1 MISFAMCGSFCTHAA
16 SLEVLR
22 ELCRNEDVLPIV
34 SNTVYETDTRFGT
47 AAKLKL
53 LLEET
58 TGRRVIHTVTDAE
71 LLGPDQSSECLI
83 ICPTT
88 GNTLTK
94 LALGITDSS
103 VTMAAKA
110 HLRTDR
116 PVILAIAPNDALG
129 ASLESISK
137 LLNRKNFYIVPM
149 LQDDTVKKPHSLVA
163 DFSRV
168 KDALDA
174 ARQGKQL
181 RPVFL
186 TK

>member
-1 MISFAMCGSFCTHAA
+1 MISFAMCGSFCTHSA

-22 ELCRNEDVLPIV
+22 ALCRENDVLPIV
-34 SNTVYETDTRFGT
+34 SETVYESDTRFGT
-47 AAKLKL
+47 AAALKL
-53 LLEET
+53 CLEET
-58 TGRRVIHTVTDAE
+58 TGHRVIHTVREAE
-71 LLGPDQSSECLI
+71 VLGPDQSSECLV

-88 GNTLTK
+88 GNTLSK

-116 PVILAIAPNDALG
+116 PVILAIASNDALG
-129 ASLESISK
+129 ASLSNIAT
-137 LLNRKNFYIVPM
+137 LLNRKNYYIVPM
-149 LQDDTVKKPHSLVA
+149 IQDDTVKKPHSLVA

-168 KDALDA
+168 GDALDA
-174 ARQGKQL
+174 ARHETQL
-181 RPVFL
+181 RPLFL